1 MAAPAARKLAK
12 DIEVVLKKGAE
23 GVEEFAELW
32 DEIISAQGSQKERLG
47 EELKKCINKLQRLR
61 SQMREWL
68 GSSQVPSNLKDKLE
82 EGRKRIESDMAR
94 FKDFERE
101 FKTKAFSCT
110 GLAKTD
116 ELDLE
121 EAEKLKYQDWLA
133 QTIHALKDQLDHFEA
148 DTEMLQSKKSL
159 SSNESS
165 RLQRLRTAQESS
177 RWHIKKLEQLLRA
190 VNNDAVDISDLAV
203 VRDSVDLYVDAGE
216 DSELAHDDQLYDMFD
231 LTEFEEKATP
241 IVRRDS
247 DPKDDAAGS
256 REESHKKT
264 KEKEKKKKEEKKE
277 KAKNDK
283 KVISKAGA
291 MVKTI
296 TEHTG
301 NTVELKPAEMSET
314 KVQEDQL
321 LTERE
326 EFICKICQTHV
337 VSCGPKLTSC
347 SHLFCGDCIAE
358 WFNQHPDTQ
367 TWAQRAKSAGPDRCV
382 PCPVCKKK
390 LNENQDLCPVCP
402 SGEGENVLL
411 WRMISGLKV
420 ICQNNPKL
428 RTDGH
433 CDWIGEYGTFQKHF
447 ESCKNVPLEAPVE
460 AKVTEKPTPVP
471 TKQAK
476 AAPTPKQTPKA
487 KTPAP
492 APTVPA
498 HAVAAPSLPA
508 APTAPPQVPADQAV
522 RAQPQPTAP
531 PAPAAAA
538 PAAPAAPAPA
548 PAPFVPQPVPAP
560 AVPMPAPAQPAPT
573 TQPQPQP
580 EVRKRPEEVNP
591 DRDARDEGYRGHAVG
606 NFEATGPTMV
616 PVRLGELVEI
626 LETHP
631 TGWSFAKNITTNSH
645 PGWVPSWIVPEAPT
659 PTVATAVP
667 APVLAPVLA
676 PAPKVTVEVQVQ
688 PPERQEWSARDRE
701 REAQRQE
708 AQLMRALQAFTSG
721 SDSQM
726 SLNASDVV
734 QIVERHSSGWT
745 FGRKLISGAA
755 VSEGWFPDWVCNPNQ

>member
-148 DTEMLQSKKSL
+148 DTEMLQSKML
-159 SSNESS
+159 GNG
-165 RLQRLRTAQESS
+165 LR
-177 RWHIKKLEQLLRA
+177 
-190 VNNDAVDISDLAV
+190 
-203 VRDSVDLYVDAGE
+203 
-216 DSELAHDDQLYDMFD
+216 
-231 LTEFEEKATP
+231 
-241 IVRRDS
+241 
-247 DPKDDAAGS
+247 
-256 REESHKKT
+256 KT